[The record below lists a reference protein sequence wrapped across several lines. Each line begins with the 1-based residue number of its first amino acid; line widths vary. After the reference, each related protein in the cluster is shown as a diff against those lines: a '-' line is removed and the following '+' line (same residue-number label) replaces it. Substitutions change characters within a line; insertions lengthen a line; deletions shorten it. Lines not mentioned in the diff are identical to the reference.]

1 MIFKRLRKKW
11 LESQDR
17 ASTPLV
23 RLAHQNHIQTAYVS
37 DYKVIKIPDQTLIKV
52 LWALGVNPETGEAVP
67 DTDTSPDF
75 KDGAV
80 SEVKL
85 GPRTKPDSVSSPK
98 FQTNYSALTDSI
110 SDAEQRVSVAEQRV
124 FVAEH
129 RVSVAEHRVSD
140 VAAHSLTK
148 GNR

>member
-37 DYKVIKIPDQTLIKV
+37 DYKVIKIPDRTLTKV

-67 DTDTSPDF
+67 DTDTSPDL
-75 KDGAV
+75 KIGAV

-85 GPRTKPDSVSSPK
+85 NSRTNPDLVLSSEFQTSHSASADSVSD
-98 FQTNYSALTDSI
+98 T
-110 SDAEQRVSVAEQRV
+110 EQ
-124 FVAEH
+124 